1 LAIDLSEG
9 VLVFINPS
17 ILTEGSLG
25 AGMGK
30 WKKGGERAEGVAE
43 LQKGVRLEERLS
55 GEEMEG

>member
-1 LAIDLSEG
+1 M
-9 VLVFINPS
+9 LVFINPS

-25 AGMGK
+25 VGMGK